1 MRTIKINL
9 HNPEKIFLEM
19 AADIIK
25 DGGVVIYPTD
35 TAYGIGADILNRKA
49 VDKLNL
55 AKSRHPEKQYTAIV
69 SDIKMAEKF
78 CVLGDSEKRL
88 IKKFMPGPLTLVLSK
103 KDIVPDFIQ
112 KTDFAF
118 RIPDCE
124 IAREICSIS
133 GAAIT
138 ASSANISGEETP
150 YSVDE
155 INPILKENVDL
166 ILDAG
171 KLEKKKT
178 STICRVDDRKVLI
191 LREGAI
197 AEKDIAD
204 AVED

>member
-35 TAYGIGADILNRKA
+35 TAYGIGADILNKKA

-69 SDIKMAEKF
+69 SDVKMAEKF

-88 IKKFMPGPLTLVLSK
+88 IKKFMPGPLTLVLPK

-124 IAREICSIS
+124 VAREICSIS

-178 STICRVDDRKVLI
+178 STICRVDEGKVRI

-197 AEKDIAD
+197 AEKDIVD
-204 AVED
+204 AVGD

>member
-1 MRTIKINL
+1 MRTIKIHL
-9 HNPEKIFLEM
+9 HNPEKILLDI

-35 TAYGIGADILNRKA
+35 TAYGIGADILNKKA

-69 SDIKMAEKF
+69 SDVKMAEKF
-78 CVLGDSEKRL
+78 CFLGDSEKRL
-88 IKKFMPGPLTLVLSK
+88 IKKFMPGPLTLAVRK

-124 IAREICSIS
+124 IAQKIS
-133 GAAIT
+133 SMSGKAIT

-178 STICRVDDRKVLI
+178 STICRVDEGKVRI
-191 LREGAI
+191 LRAGAI

-204 AVED
+204 AAED

>member
-1 MRTIKINL
+1 
-9 HNPEKIFLEM
+9 
-19 AADIIK
+19 
-25 DGGVVIYPTD
+25 
-35 TAYGIGADILNRKA
+35 
-49 VDKLNL
+49 
-55 AKSRHPEKQYTAIV
+55 
-69 SDIKMAEKF
+69 
-78 CVLGDSEKRL
+78 
-88 IKKFMPGPLTLVLSK
+88 PGPLTLVLSK
-103 KDIVPDFIQ
+103 KDIVPEYIQ

-124 IAREICSIS
+124 VAREICSIS

-178 STICRVDDRKVLI
+178 STICRVDEGKVRI
-191 LREGAI
+191 LRAGAI
-197 AEKDIAD
+197 AEKNIAD
-204 AVED
+204 AVGD

>member
-69 SDIKMAEKF
+69 SDVKMAEKF

-103 KDIVPDFIQ
+103 KDIVPDFLQ

-124 IAREICSIS
+124 VAREICSIS

>member
-35 TAYGIGADILNRKA
+35 TAYGIGADILNKKA
-49 VDKLNL
+49 VEKLNL

-69 SDIKMAEKF
+69 SDIKMAEMF

-103 KDIVPDFIQ
+103 KDIVPEYIQ

-124 IAREICSIS
+124 VAREICSIS

-178 STICRVDDRKVLI
+178 STICRVDEGKVRI
-191 LREGAI
+191 LRAGAI
-197 AEKDIAD
+197 AEKDIVD
-204 AVED
+204 AVGD

>member
-19 AADIIK
+19 AADVIK

-55 AKSRHPEKQYTAIV
+55 VKSRHAEKQYTAIV
-69 SDIKMAEKF
+69 SDVKMAEKF

-103 KDIVPDFIQ
+103 KDIVPDFLQ

-124 IAREICSIS
+124 VAREICSIS

>member
-1 MRTIKINL
+1 MRTIKIDL
-9 HNPEKIFLEM
+9 HNPEKIFLEI

-35 TAYGIGADILNRKA
+35 TAYGIGADILNKKA

-78 CVLGDSEKRL
+78 CVIGDSEKRL

-155 INPILKENVDL
+155 INSILKENVDL

-178 STICRVDDRKVLI
+178 STICRVDEGKVLI
-191 LREGAI
+191 LRAGAI

>member
-69 SDIKMAEKF
+69 SDVKMAEKF

-103 KDIVPDFIQ
+103 KDIVPEYIQ

-124 IAREICSIS
+124 VAREICSIS

-178 STICRVDDRKVLI
+178 STICRVDEGKVRI
-191 LREGAI
+191 LRAGAI
-197 AEKDIAD
+197 AEKDIVD
-204 AVED
+204 AVGD

>member
-35 TAYGIGADILNRKA
+35 TAYGIGADILNKKA

-69 SDIKMAEKF
+69 SDVRMAEKF
-78 CVLGDSEKRL
+78 CFLGDSEKRL
-88 IKKFMPGPLTLVLSK
+88 IKKFMPGPLTLAVRK

-124 IAREICSIS
+124 IAREISRLS
-133 GAAIT
+133 GATIT

-178 STICRVDDRKVLI
+178 STICRVDEGKVRI
-191 LREGAI
+191 LRAGAI

-204 AVED
+204 AVGD

>member
-69 SDIKMAEKF
+69 SDVKMAEKF

-133 GAAIT
+133 GKAIT

-178 STICRVDDRKVLI
+178 STICRVDEGKVRI
-191 LREGAI
+191 LRAGAI
-197 AEKDIAD
+197 AEKDIVD
-204 AVED
+204 AVGD

>member
-1 MRTIKINL
+1 
-9 HNPEKIFLEM
+9 M

-69 SDIKMAEKF
+69 SDVKMAEKF

-103 KDIVPDFIQ
+103 KDIVPDFLQ
-112 KTDFAF
+112 NTDFAF

-124 IAREICSIS
+124 VAREICSIS

-178 STICRVDDRKVLI
+178 STICRVDEGKVRI

-197 AEKDIAD
+197 AEKDIVD
-204 AVED
+204 AVGD

>member
-9 HNPEKIFLEM
+9 HNPEKVFLEM

-35 TAYGIGADILNRKA
+35 TAYGIGADILNKKA

-69 SDIKMAEKF
+69 SDVKMAEKF

-103 KDIVPDFIQ
+103 KDIVPDFLQ

-124 IAREICSIS
+124 VAREICSIS

-178 STICRVDDRKVLI
+178 STICRIDEGKVQI

-197 AEKDIAD
+197 AEKDIVD
-204 AVED
+204 AVRD

>member
-35 TAYGIGADILNRKA
+35 TAYGIGADILNKKA
-49 VDKLNL
+49 VEKLNL

-69 SDIKMAEKF
+69 SDVKMAEKF

-88 IKKFMPGPLTLVLSK
+88 IKKFMPGPLTLAVCK

-124 IAREICSIS
+124 IAQKICSIS

-138 ASSANISGEETP
+138 ASSANIGGEATP

-155 INPILKENVDL
+155 INPILKESVDL

-171 KLEKKKT
+171 KLEVRDT
-178 STICRVDDRKVLI
+178 STICRVDDGKVQI
-191 LREGAI
+191 LRSGAI

-204 AVED
+204 AVGD